1 MIGRLSLTARLT
13 GLYTLTS
20 AIVLL
25 GLGSLILVA
34 VEHHFLELDRA
45 TLQDKLA
52 LIKEVGSTS
61 SSMADFQARL
71 ASVLSSHKDVA
82 ARVQGDTG
90 LLYTTPSLQLPAA
103 WLQAQ
108 TSDDAQGLLS
118 WNDGGVRYRGTRGV
132 IPLPDGTTQRPLQ
145 VWVALD
151 TQHHVRFMAD
161 FRRTLL
167 LYGVLATL
175 LSGLAGWY
183 VARGGLRPLRA
194 MKARAQAI
202 TVHKLDQR
210 MSVDAVPIEMA
221 DLAATLNDML
231 ERLQFDFQRLT
242 QFSSDLAHEL
252 RTPISNMLT
261 QTQVALTRPRSVAQ
275 YQETLASS
283 SEELQRLA
291 RTVSDML
298 YLATTEHGLALPHP
312 EQIRIQDEIHALI
325 DFYDALADEANIGI
339 TTSGDGLIHGDRLMV
354 RRALN
359 NLLSNA
365 LRHTPTHGSIVVE
378 VDTTADATSIH
389 VTNTGPA
396 IDPELVP
403 RLFDRFYRTDGARVN
418 PESIGAGLGLSI
430 TRAIMRAHGGDAVA
444 TSQQNAIRFT
454 LRFPA
459 LPGADQT

>member
-1 MIGRLSLTARLT
+1 MIPRLSLTVRLT
-13 GLYTLTS
+13 GLFTLTT
-20 AIVLL
+20 AVVLL

-45 TLQDKLA
+45 TLQDKFH
-52 LIKEVGSTS
+52 LIKEVGSKS

-71 ASVLSSHKDVA
+71 ASVLHSHKDLS
-82 ARVQGDTG
+82 ARVQSDTTQVYATAG
-90 LLYTTPSLQLPAA
+90 LQLPTE
-103 WLQAQ
+103 WLQAKA
-108 TSDDAQGLLS
+108 SNGDEGLFT
-118 WNDGGVRYRGTRGV
+118 WNADGVRYRGTRGV
-132 IPLPDGTTQRPLQ
+132 IPSLDGTTQSLQ
-145 VWVALD
+145 VWVAVN
-151 TQHHVRFMAD
+151 TQHHASFMAD
-161 FRRTLL
+161 FQKSLL

-175 LSGLAGWY
+175 FSGLAGWY
-183 VARGGLRPLRA
+183 AARSGLRPLRA
-194 MKARAQAI
+194 MKSRAQAI

-221 DLAATLNDML
+221 DLDATRNDML

-242 QFSSDLAHEL
+242 EFSSDLAHEL

-261 QTQVALTRPRSVAQ
+261 ETQVELTRPRTVAQ
-275 YQETLASS
+275 YKETLASN

-312 EQIRIQDEIHALI
+312 EQIRVQDEILALF
-325 DFYDALADEANIGI
+325 DFYDALADETHISM
-339 TTSGDGLIHGDRLMV
+339 TTAGEGVILGDRLMV

-365 LRHTPTHGSIVVE
+365 LRHTPAHGAIVVD

-396 IDPELVP
+396 IDPDVLP
-403 RLFDRFYRTDGARVN
+403 RLFDRFYRADSARVH

-430 TRAIMRAHGGDAVA
+430 TRAIMRAHGGEAMA
-444 TSQQNAIRFT
+444 STQENTIRFT
-454 LRFPA
+454 LRFPVQPRSIQA
-459 LPGADQT
+459 